1 MQIVMAMQDHPDRP
15 PMLSFTVSNQ
25 EAERI
30 KRWRKAK
37 PGLDLIVE
45 IAVLVCE
52 GDEARRQN
60 RTVAEDLLWSTSRYC
75 SSRGCGC
82 DNRHARAP
90 AARQSARH
98 RVDPGSRAPEQG
110 GSASGPPWHGTGR
123 VPRPNTVDP
132 SRRSAAR
139 REHRARVGPK
149 RR

>member
-1 MQIVMAMQDHPDRP
+1 MQIVMAMQDHPDRS

-37 PGLDLIVE
+37 PDLDLIVE

-90 AARQSARH
+90 AAGNPLGTESIPVLVHQSKEDQIGRASCRE
-98 RVDPGSRAPEQG
+98 RV
-110 GSASGPPWHGTGR
+110 
-123 VPRPNTVDP
+123 
-132 SRRSAAR
+132 
-139 REHRARVGPK
+139 
-149 RR
+149 